1 MMKHLRLLQKVL
13 LILFLAIG
21 TLASCASEK
30 ELRIGVISDIHFLSE
45 HLMDNG
51 PAISSLSESAGRD
64 FTVIP
69 FILDKV
75 LSDYL
80 HSDIDIL
87 LISGDMTKDGE
98 KQSHIDLVKKLQPLR
113 DKGIRIYVVPGNH
126 DINMPY
132 ASLYKGETVQKA
144 ENVDPVEFEQI
155 YTDCGYS
162 KALYRDTASLSYVT
176 ELSNNIWLVAID
188 GCRYKEYINNSISG
202 GKINEHT
209 EMWLRSMFLEA
220 KRKNKLVLGMMHH
233 ALVEHFPYQE
243 MLFSQYIIDD
253 WKHYADLFAD
263 SGMKAIFT
271 GHFHANDITEYIS
284 GEQNKI
290 YDIETGSLTSYAFPY
305 RFVTI
310 RDSGMDVETRN
321 VEALQNKP
329 DLVEHSK
336 KRLEAIAGQLALG
349 KLKSLGVDV
358 NDSIA
363 NQIARIAGSIFVLHA
378 AGDEVVTDSLKQ
390 QIKELGRLF
399 DQTTPEDG
407 INDFKIDFFPADNN
421 VKINF

>member
-51 PAISSLSESAGRD
+51 SAISSLSESAGRD
-64 FTVIP
+64 FTAIP

-155 YTDCGYS
+155 YADCGYS
-162 KALYRDTASLSYVT
+162 KALYKDTASLSYVT

-188 GCRYKEYINNSISG
+188 GCRYKEYTNNSISG

-363 NQIARIAGSIFVLHA
+363 NQIARIAGGIFVLHA

-399 DQTTPEDG
+399 DQTTPEDD
-407 INDFKIDFFPADNN
+407 IDDFKIDFFPADNN